1 MRLAIFTTNI
11 KENGGVVVSSAE
23 DALGADFFLADK
35 EVEKKPALMAKVQG
49 LHARC
54 AGLKVCKSLTWMEE
68 MLTKRCVC
76 VGLCLWLCR
85 AREGGRV

>member
-54 AGLKVCKSLTWMEE
+54 A
-68 MLTKRCVC
+68 
-76 VGLCLWLCR
+76 
-85 AREGGRV
+85 